1 MGFLPKI
8 FKSYGEKDIPVLKT
22 ELKPIFTK
30 ALGRAEQ

>member
-1 MGFLPKI
+1 MMGKN
-8 FKSYGEKDIPVLKT
+8 KMVNSGEKDIPVLKT